1 LKATAE
7 DLRYPIGTP
16 KVQSRLD
23 ARLREQ
29 SIFELAEA
37 PALLRRVVAGLT
49 DAQLDT
55 PYRDGGWTVRQVIHH
70 VADSHMNS
78 YVRFRLALTEDNPT
92 IKPYNEAAWAQL
104 PDASTLP
111 VEVSLQ
117 LLDGIHRRLVDLLR
131 GLPEEKFARTFQ
143 HPERG
148 PMTLDANVALY
159 AWHGRHHAAHV
170 EALRKR
176 NGW

>member
-1 LKATAE
+1 MTATAQ

-16 KVQSRLD
+16 KVQPKLD
-23 ARLREQ
+23 ARSRQ
-29 SIFELAEA
+29 QFISELAEA
-37 PALLRRVVAGLT
+37 PALLRRVLAGLT

-55 PYRDGGWTVRQVIHH
+55 PYRDGGWTVRQVVHH
-70 VADSHMNS
+70 MADSHINS
-78 YVRFRLALTEDNPT
+78 YVRVRLALTEENPT
-92 IKPYNEAAWAQL
+92 IKPYDEAAWAQL
-104 PDASTLP
+104 TDASTLP

-117 LLDGIHRRLVDLLR
+117 LLEGIHQRLVNLLR
-131 GLPEEKFARTFQ
+131 SLPEEKFARTFL

-159 AWHGRHHAAHV
+159 AWHGRHHAAHI